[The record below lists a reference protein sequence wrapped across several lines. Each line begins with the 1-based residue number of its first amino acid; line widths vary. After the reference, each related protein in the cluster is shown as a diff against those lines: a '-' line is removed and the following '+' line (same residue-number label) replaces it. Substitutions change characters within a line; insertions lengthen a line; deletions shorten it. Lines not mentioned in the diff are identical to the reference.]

1 MSAAT
6 TRSITLGRW
15 CGNKKALRKS
25 YRSLSE
31 AQQQTYNRNLRSLKK
46 LLEMPERL
54 IVGV

>member
-46 LLEMPERL
+46 LLEMLERL
-54 IVGV
+54 IMGV